1 LPRKSVQIILRNRFV
16 LRQKD
21 MILVT

>member
-1 LPRKSVQIILRNRFV
+1 MVSFV

-21 MILVT
+21 TTK